1 MSKVGFPISLSNFRL
16 KVQQWLQRS
25 LYHSTAI
32 QYRAKRSRNSMHFRQ
47 NLLKTANFI
56 DILRIVGLLQT
67 QTENVN
73 GLCKTLKELLLVN
86 EKQRPFS
93 RRKISFQTL
102 FPLFLLPLQQ
112 CLYKNELR
120 FFWPPISPN
129 NIPIQTHFGL
139 FGAWVKQVQ
148 TETSYILLSMIQL
161 GMYPNVNIIIPPT
174 ISTQRHTVTSINQ
187 EQLWF
192 LNEQDTSIL

>member
-32 QYRAKRSRNSMHFRQ
+32 QHRAKRSRNSMHFRQ

-112 CLYKNELR
+112 CLYKHELR
-120 FFWPPISPN
+120 FFGLVSVQIIFPS
-129 NIPIQTHFGL
+129 HFGL

>member
-1 MSKVGFPISLSNFRL
+1 MTFYESLGCFRPKQKMSMGCAK
-16 KVQQWLQRS
+16 
-25 LYHSTAI
+25 LY
-32 QYRAKRSRNSMHFRQ
+32 R
-47 NLLKTANFI
+47 
-56 DILRIVGLLQT
+56 
-67 QTENVN
+67 
-73 GLCKTLKELLLVN
+73 LKELLLVN

-112 CLYKNELR
+112 CLYKHELR
-120 FFWPPISPN
+120 LFGLLSFLIIFPS
-129 NIPIQTHFGL
+129 HFGL

-174 ISTQRHTVTSINQ
+174 IST
-187 EQLWF
+187 
-192 LNEQDTSIL
+192 